1 LSYFCVLVTSTL
13 LKLPYGKNVGQ
24 GEMKKKSRNI
34 AMEVSKN
41 KKTTVKQS
49 PLLFFMI
56 VINNLIA
63 LSLKSD
69 SISGDCLS

>member
-1 LSYFCVLVTSTL
+1 
-13 LKLPYGKNVGQ
+13 
-24 GEMKKKSRNI
+24 MKKKSRNI